1 MTATLLIH
9 SPGLCTTVQDAGRI
23 GHQARGVPVSGALDV
38 IALAAANALVGNPA
52 DHAALEICYSGPTI
66 EIEGGNAR
74 IALVG
79 EGAMMRLGDGTSVP
93 ANRSLLVRSGEKVVV
108 DGPHKSATA
117 ILAVEGGI
125 QVPDVLGSR
134 STFLRGAFG
143 GFEGRVLAAGD
154 RLPIKVADE
163 TRCDFELPSSLP
175 YGEGPIRVV
184 PGPQADY
191 FDDAQIARFQS
202 ITYEIGRETD
212 RMGMRLLGEAIEHA
226 RGYDIVSDGIVN
238 GSIQIPGNG
247 KPLILL
253 SDRQTIGG
261 YPKLATVISS
271 DLPRLGRKRAG
282 ETIRFEVVT
291 VEDAISIRREQARR
305 LTAILQ
311 SLKIAGQP
319 RIADERLLMT
329 ENLISG
335 VVYWPD

>member
-1 MTATLLIH
+1 MTATLIIH
-9 SPGLCTTVQDAGRI
+9 SPGLCTTVQDAGRL

-38 IALAAANALVGNPA
+38 IALAVANALVGNAP
-52 DHAALEICYSGPTI
+52 DSAALEICYSGPSI
-66 EIEGGNAR
+66 EVDGGNAR

-79 EGAMMRLGDGTSVP
+79 EGAALRLGDGTIIP
-93 ANRSLLVRSGEKVVV
+93 ANRSLLVRSGEKVTVA
-108 DGPHKSATA
+108 GPHKSATA

-154 RLPIKVADE
+154 LLSIKAADE
-163 TRCDFELPSSLP
+163 TRRDLEVSSTLP

-184 PGPQADY
+184 LGPQADY
-191 FDDAQIARFQS
+191 FDDANIARFQA
-202 ITYEIGRETD
+202 IAYEVGRDSD
-212 RMGMRLLGEAIEHA
+212 RMGMRLTGEAIEHA
-226 RGYDIVSDGIVN
+226 GGYDIVSDGIVN

-261 YPKLATVISS
+261 YPKIATVISS

-282 ETIRFEVVT
+282 DTIRFEAVT
-291 VEDAISIRREQARR
+291 VEQAVAIRREQAGR
-305 LTAILQ
+305 LQAVLR
-311 SLKIAGQP
+311 SLRSVGHP
-319 RIADERLLMT
+319 GIADERLLMT

-335 VVYWPD
+335 VACWSD